1 MQIEYAGQRDAL
13 PQPQI
18 ANSEQINVRWR
29 VNVRMFPNN
38 LPLFLSKRLKKTRE
52 GLQKYN
58 YTTKKTVCQIFF
70 TFFVKKVGIL
80 RFFLLFLQF
89 SAQNNIADVQMFV
102 KNDDIRR
109 CAARNS
115 AYPVG
120 DAEIPRGR

>member
-1 MQIEYAGQRDAL
+1 
-13 PQPQI
+13 
-18 ANSEQINVRWR
+18 
-29 VNVRMFPNN
+29 MFPNN

-109 CAARNS
+109 GAARNS